1 MRKWRYYLKARNI
14 NIVSTGAGNKDGQIL
29 IDANR
34 LVDVRGPDVK
44 IQGEKFT
51 CRATQECD
59 IVTNGFMKMQS
70 AFKIDAQKADEAF
83 GTMAGIL
90 EKATSL
96 NVPKVG
102 EKLKAIEEKI
112 QAKVED
118 VSETLE
124 EQDIEGAVG
133 NIQDA
138 LSGLL
143 GGLG

>member
-1 MRKWRYYLKARNI
+1 M
-14 NIVSTGAGNKDGQIL
+14 G
-29 IDANR
+29 
-34 LVDVRGPDVK
+34 
-44 IQGEKFT
+44 
-51 CRATQECD
+51 
-59 IVTNGFMKMQS
+59 
-70 AFKIDAQKADEAF
+70 
-83 GTMAGIL
+83 GIL

-96 NVPKVG
+96 NVREEVG

>member
-1 MRKWRYYLKARNI
+1 M
-14 NIVSTGAGNKDGQIL
+14 
-29 IDANR
+29 
-34 LVDVRGPDVK
+34 VDVRGPDVK

-59 IVTNGFMKMQS
+59 IVTNGFMKMRSGFQL
-70 AFKIDAQKADEAF
+70 AAQKSDELF
-83 GTMAGIL
+83 GVMEGVL
-90 EKATSL
+90 EKSTSL
-96 NVPKVG
+96 NIPKVG
-102 EKLKAIEEKI
+102 EKLKAIEDKI

-118 VSETLE
+118 VSEILE
-124 EQDIEGAVG
+124 EQDIEGAVE